1 MTLKDLRIGW
11 RTLAAD
17 PAYSLVVIG
26 ALAVGLAA
34 CLLLLGFV
42 RFSWTYNTH
51 VPDVE
56 RVYVVKMRYNVNPD
70 SPWFDQAPLLLRHAA
85 AKTPGVEAVTAWLA
99 TRPMRSTARI
109 DGVLRHVDCMTVLPG
124 FADILGLRTLRG
136 DLKSALELP
145 DAVALTDAMAISLFG
160 TDQVLDRRITLEG
173 RSLRVLAVV
182 SAPPA
187 NTTVPFETLVGVNSS
202 LVEPIVREE
211 MLSGSQGWWA
221 KMLIRVRDD
230 ASPGAI
236 QTALQ
241 AATDAMPFNQ
251 NLTPD
256 MKARLGKTKPMDI
269 ALKPLRYA
277 YFDRE
282 IAPHFVFGTGE
293 RASPAVIA
301 GLAVVAVLVLL
312 LAAINYVNLATVRV
326 LRRQREIALRKVL
339 GGGTRRIALQFLAES
354 LLVALAATALGLL
367 LAKSVEPLFAELVAR
382 RLEPVLA
389 PVNLVT
395 ALVLGLSLGVA
406 SAVYPAYVA
415 LRVRPALALSGRPD
429 SESARGMQV
438 RRVLTV
444 AQVAVGMCLAGVTL
458 AVGWQSVYAMRASP
472 GFDAAPLLVV
482 DIPEIVDFDPR
493 PAVRQLAAAL
503 RAQPAVAGVTIQ
515 NDAVGRRQTFQ
526 RREMYRPGG
535 AAVDV
540 ALKPVGND
548 FFDVYRVKPQLGRLF
563 SPSMDQQDG
572 ADTMVINAIAA
583 RQLGFPNPQ
592 AALGQIVQFRDWERK
607 VRARRIV
614 GIAPEIRFRSLH
626 TAPEPVAYEVT
637 SEGLV
642 LTVRAMGSVHDT
654 QRAIR
659 SLWPSYF
666 PDRILTVHRAGDV
679 LAANYAE
686 EARMARLLAIASAI
700 ALAIA
705 AFGAY
710 ALAAH
715 TVQRRARE
723 IVLRKL
729 YGAGPRDIRRMV
741 AREIGLLCGVAA
753 LIALP
758 VGALLIHLYLAGY
771 VEHARPSGYWA
782 LLPALLCTLLVVT
795 VAVARQ
801 AIAAMRMRPDAVLRA

>member
-1 MTLKDLRIGW
+1 MKLKDLRIGW
-11 RTLAAD
+11 RMLAAD
-17 PAYSLVVIG
+17 PAYSLIVIG
-26 ALAVGLAA
+26 GLAVGLAA

-42 RFSWTYNTH
+42 RFSWMYNTH

-70 SPWFDQAPLLLRHAA
+70 SPWFDQAPLMLRHAA

-99 TRPMRSTARI
+99 TRPMQSTARI
-109 DGVLRHVDCMTVLPG
+109 NGVLRHVNCLTVLPG
-124 FADILGLRTLRG
+124 FADIAGLRTLHG
-136 DLKSALELP
+136 DLESALTLP

-160 TDQVLDRRITLEG
+160 TDRVLDRQITLEG
-173 RSLRVLAVV
+173 RLLRVLAVV
-182 SAPPA
+182 GAPPA

-211 MLSGSQGWWA
+211 MLTGRQGWWA
-221 KMLIRVRDD
+221 KMLIRVRAG
-230 ASPGAI
+230 ASPEAV

-251 NLTPD
+251 NLSPD
-256 MKARLGKTKPMDI
+256 LKARLGKTKPMDI

-282 IAPHFVFGTGE
+282 IAPHFIFGTGE
-293 RASPAVIA
+293 RANPAVIA
-301 GLAVVAVLVLL
+301 GLAAVALLVLA

-339 GGGTRRIALQFLAES
+339 GGGTRQIALQFLAES
-354 LLVALAATALGLL
+354 LLVALAATALGLV

-382 RLEPVLA
+382 RLESVLS
-389 PVNLVT
+389 PVNLAT
-395 ALVLGLSLGVA
+395 ALALGLLLGA
-406 SAVYPAYVA
+406 ATSVYPAYAA

-438 RRVLTV
+438 RRALTV

-458 AVGWQSVYAMRASP
+458 AVGWQSAYAMRASP
-472 GFDAAPLLVV
+472 GFDAAPLLVI
-482 DIPEIVDFDPR
+482 DIPEIVDYDPR
-493 PAVRQLAAAL
+493 PAIRQLAAAL

-515 NDAVGRRQTFQ
+515 SDAVGRRQTFM
-526 RREMYRPGG
+526 RREMLRPGG
-535 AAVDV
+535 AAVDM

-548 FFDVYRVKPQLGRLF
+548 FFDVYGVKPQLGRLF
-563 SPSMDQQDG
+563 TPSMDRRDG
-572 ADTMVINAIAA
+572 GEAIVINAIAA
-583 RQLGFPNPQ
+583 RQLGFASAQ
-592 AALGQIVQFRDWERK
+592 AALGQTVQFRDWDRSLHT
-607 VRARRIV
+607 RRIV
-614 GIAPEIRFRSLH
+614 GIAPEIRFRSLR

-642 LTVRAMGSVHDT
+642 LTVRAAGGVAEAE
-654 QRAIR
+654 RAIR
-659 SLWPSYF
+659 SLWASYF
-666 PDRILTVHRAGDV
+666 PDRILTVQRAGEV

-715 TVQRRARE
+715 TVQRRSKE

-729 YGAGPRDIRRMV
+729 YGAGPREIGRLV
-741 AREIGLLCGVAA
+741 AREIGLLSGIAA

-771 VEHARPSGYWA
+771 VEHAKPAGYWA
-782 LLPALLCTLLVVT
+782 LLLALACTLLVMT

-801 AIAAMRMRPDAVLRA
+801 AIAAMRMRPNAVLRT